1 MNYPVPTLPFFYSN
15 ATLMEK
21 QVLNFALLLAVGAFS
36 SAQAQFKLNANSL
49 GAGLNAAKAATL
61 SDQAVVDYT
70 KKYVAWSDANNPVAP
85 TTSPYTKRLQKIV
98 ASLGTYDGMTMN
110 YKVYLV
116 KDVNAF
122 ACADGSV
129 RVLAGLMDLLS
140 DQEVLGVI
148 GHEIGHVKHKD
159 SRDAMRTAL
168 LTSALKEGV
177 SSQGGTA
184 ATLSNSQLGDVGSAL
199 ASASFSRS
207 QESSA
212 DGYELLKA
220 QKVNPWY
227 MASAFGKLQSLSGGA
242 KSSKTSQLF
251 SSHPDTEKRMV
262 AVTERAQKDGFAK
275 PTN

>member
-1 MNYPVPTLPFFYSN
+1 MR
-15 ATLMEK
+15 K
-21 QVLNFALLLAVGAFS
+21 QLLALALIAGAYS
-36 SAQAQFKLNANSL
+36 TAQAQIKLNAGSL
-49 GAGLNAAKAATL
+49 GAGLKAAKAATL
-61 SDQAVVDYT
+61 SDQQVVDYT
-70 KKYVAWSDANNPVAP
+70 KEYVAWSDANNAVAP
-85 TTSPYTKRLQKIV
+85 ATHPLAQRLQKLV
-98 ASLGTYDGMTMN
+98 AGLGTYDGMTMN

-129 RVLAGLMDLLS
+129 RVFAGLMELMN

-177 SSQGGTA
+177 ASQGGTA
-184 ATLSNSQLGDVGSAL
+184 ATLSNSQLGDVGQAL
-199 ASASFSRS
+199 ANASFSRA

-212 DGYELLKA
+212 DGYGYELLRA

-227 MASAFGKLQSLSGGA
+227 MASAFGKLQALSDGA
-242 KSSKTSQLF
+242 KASKSAQLF
-251 SSHPDTEKRMV
+251 SSHPDTEKRM
-262 AVTERAQKDGFAK
+262 AVVSERAQKDGFAK
-275 PTN
+275 PIAGK